1 MTRCRAL
8 LTVIPAAVLVAC
20 GGDNTASNVE
30 SPGAPASAKTRALE
44 GGSALLQE
52 MPPVGALNVYVNGF
66 HFFNGNMS
74 AQMEA
79 HHYCSI
85 LNEDL
90 KQCILF
96 DGNGAD
102 AKLTGVE
109 YIVSR
114 RLFETLPLE
123 EKRLWH
129 SHVYEVKSGQLIAP
143 GVPDAAEHAF
153 MEDMV
158 GTYGKTWH
166 TWHTDQNFSLPLGHP
181 MLMMGFT
188 ADGQAEARLINARD
202 RRFDVATTQ
211 KRRNRKDIE
220 APRLVA
226 GADAWKHGHV
236 LQLML
241 HPAPSPAIRGT
252 PDMDELM
259 TMDPGTERDHT
270 PHLGADRAAAT
281 VDGLHFSPAAQRTE
295 STCHSP
301 ISASFSPA
309 VLPLQ

>member
-1 MTRCRAL
+1 MARCRFL
-8 LTVIPAAVLVAC
+8 LTVIPGALLVAC
-20 GGDNTASNVE
+20 GGDNTGSTAGA
-30 SPGAPASAKTRALE
+30 PGATASAKMWALD
-44 GGSALLQE
+44 GGNALLQE

-66 HFFNGNMS
+66 HFYNGNMT

-143 GVPDAAEHAF
+143 GVPDTAEHAF
-153 MEDMV
+153 MAEMV

-188 ADGQAEARLINARD
+188 ADGQAETRMINARD
-202 RRFDVATTQ
+202 RRFDVGTTQ
-211 KRRNRKDIE
+211 KRRSRKDIA
-220 APRLVA
+220 APRIIA
-226 GADAWKHGHV
+226 GADAWKQGHV

-241 HPAPSPAIRGT
+241 HPASSPGIRMA
-252 PDMDELM
+252 PDLDEIM
-259 TMDPGTERDHT
+259 TMDRGLGRNDT
-270 PHLGADRAAAT
+270 PYFEADRAAAAAE
-281 VDGLHFSPAAQRTE
+281 GLHFRPAAQRTG
-295 STCHSP
+295 STCPSP
-301 ISASFSPA
+301 INASFSPA
-309 VLPLQ
+309 VPQLQ